1 VDNLTFKNENYILK
15 YEVNIV
21 VLKLLIAV
29 QLFLSFF
36 KFSFEQNLKPL

>member
-1 VDNLTFKNENYILK
+1 MFNNENYILK

-21 VLKLLIAV
+21 MLKLIITV

-36 KFSFEQNLKPL
+36 KFSFEHFFRPL

>member
-1 VDNLTFKNENYILK
+1 MFNNENYILK

-21 VLKLLIAV
+21 MPKLLIAV

-36 KFSFEQNLKPL
+36 KFSFKQFFRPL